1 MHRIYRIFVLNRLAP
16 IAGILP
22 LVSPE
27 SAFPAAASRPGN
39 PVYPVHPCFLSFL
52 LTSMHRIIVT
62 KPLAPEAGIER
73 VVSLE

>member
-1 MHRIYRIFVLNRLAP
+1 MVLNRLAL
-16 IAGILP
+16 IAGILR
-22 LVSPE
+22 LVSRE

-52 LTSMHRIIVT
+52 LTSMHRMHRIIVT
-62 KPLAPEAGIER
+62 EPLAPEAGIER